1 MTILVTGGTGYI
13 GSHTTIQLLEQGYN
27 VIIIDNLC
35 NSSRDVLDQIEK
47 ITKKKPLFFEVDL
60 KEENQINQIFLEE
73 EIDAV
78 IHFAS
83 LKIVSE
89 SVQNPLKYY
98 ENNIMG
104 TINLLKCMEN
114 NSVKKLIFSS
124 SAAVYGNQ
132 DKFPIKENVKLNAVN
147 PYGITKLVNEQIL
160 KDIYKANSDW
170 NVVILRYFNPI
181 GAHPS
186 GLIGDSYG
194 KMTGSLISM
203 ILNVA
208 AGEESFVN
216 IYGNNFKT
224 KDGTCIRDFIHVMD
238 VAEGHIAALKKLAS
252 NGLYIYNLGTGKGYS
267 VLELIKSF
275 EKVNHCKIPYQM
287 AERRQGDIVVSYAD
301 VTKAKNELN
310 WAASRTIED
319 MCKDSWN
326 YFLKN
331 QEFVK

>member
-208 AGEESFVN
+208 AGEEPFVN

-238 VAEGHIAALKKLAS
+238 VAEGHIAALKKLVS

>member
-132 DKFPIKENVKLNAVN
+132 DKFPIKENVKLSSE
-147 PYGITKLVNEQIL
+147 GGDGLVLHTLQ
-160 KDIYKANSDW
+160 
-170 NVVILRYFNPI
+170 
-181 GAHPS
+181 
-186 GLIGDSYG
+186 
-194 KMTGSLISM
+194 
-203 ILNVA
+203 
-208 AGEESFVN
+208 
-216 IYGNNFKT
+216 
-224 KDGTCIRDFIHVMD
+224 
-238 VAEGHIAALKKLAS
+238 
-252 NGLYIYNLGTGKGYS
+252 
-267 VLELIKSF
+267 
-275 EKVNHCKIPYQM
+275 
-287 AERRQGDIVVSYAD
+287 
-301 VTKAKNELN
+301 
-310 WAASRTIED
+310 
-319 MCKDSWN
+319 
-326 YFLKN
+326 
-331 QEFVK
+331 